1 MSSFRQDGPVPVPA
15 NEAGSRIEDVEMSVT
30 ARREDIFAKPVLITV
45 RGWFCRPLPQIRC
58 GHKALPKPR
67 RLPVAANDP

>member
-1 MSSFRQDGPVPVPA
+1 
-15 NEAGSRIEDVEMSVT
+15 MSVT

-67 RLPVAANDP
+67 RLPIAANEP